1 MEGKSKLLD
10 ELVIDRGR
18 PDSPRRSHWPL
29 LVAIGVGVLAL
40 GGAWLWWKSSSGSSV
55 AAASAGVSSA
65 AAATSAAR
73 SSDRVPTSASQ
84 LDASGYVVA
93 RRKATVSSPLGGRVM
108 EVRISEGMRVKAGD
122 VLARLDDAPNRLQ
135 LAQAQAQLTSVQ
147 AQERAA
153 QTAFDNAA
161 PIYQR
166 MQRQSNAGFLS
177 AQDLDVAKTTYD
189 NARSNLEVQREAIK
203 VAQSQVAIA
212 QRNLSDTVIRAPFA
226 GIVTEKNAQPGEIIS
241 PGAAGGSIRTGI
253 GTVVDM
259 ESLEVEI
266 DVSENFIQRV
276 HAEQPVT
283 ITLNAYPESGIPG
296 KVIAL
301 IPTADRAKATV
312 KVRVGF
318 LRRDE
323 RILPDMGAR
332 VAFLADQSRS
342 PPAAP

>member
-1 MEGKSKLLD
+1 VEGKAKLLD

-18 PDSPRRSHWPL
+18 QDAPPSRWPL
-29 LVAIGVGVLAL
+29 LVAIGVAVLAL
-40 GGAWLWWKSSSGSSV
+40 GGAWWWWKGASGSSV
-55 AAASAGVSSA
+55 AAASAATSSA
-65 AAATSAAR
+65 ASATSAT
-73 SSDRVPTSASQ
+73 SSSGQVPASASQ

-108 EVRISEGMRVKAGD
+108 EVLISEGMRVKAGD

-135 LAQAQAQLTSVQ
+135 LAQAQAQLTAAQTQ
-147 AQERAA
+147 ARAA
-153 QTAFDNAA
+153 QIAFDNAA

-166 MQRQSNAGFLS
+166 MQRQSAAGFLS
-177 AQDLDVAKTTYD
+177 AQELDVAKATYD
-189 NARSNLEVQREAIK
+189 NAKSNLEVQREAIH
-203 VAQSQVAIA
+203 VAQAQVAIA

-259 ESLEVEI
+259 DSLEVEI
-266 DVSENFIQRV
+266 DVSENFIKRV

-283 ITLNAYPESGIPG
+283 ITLNAYPEWGIPG

-318 LRRDE
+318 LQRDE

-332 VAFLADQSRS
+332 VAFLAEPTKPS
-342 PPAAP
+342 